1 MARASCTNG
10 TAQQKPGFD
19 SCHPALSLL
28 SIQSE
33 GRSQKAVFVLF
44 GVVALGLLSRGCKV
58 VYAKVITGQLKTG
71 LRRALHKRTLAVE
84 GFRSVA
90 SSQSLLG
97 PRLGATGSTSAN
109 ACWPIRGAYFNLSWR
124 TSLVPRT
131 SRILPRSLARSS
143 CFSLGPTA
151 FYARARTFSSRP
163 PSSAMFLYLMIH

>member
-1 MARASCTNG
+1 MAPASCTNG

-71 LRRALHKRTLAVE
+71 LRRALHKRTLAV
-84 GFRSVA
+84 GDSDLLRQVNRYWDRVWVRPAQRVPMRVGHSVA
-90 SSQSLLG
+90 LI
-97 PRLGATGSTSAN
+97 ST
-109 ACWPIRGAYFNLSWR
+109 
-124 TSLVPRT
+124 
-131 SRILPRSLARSS
+131 
-143 CFSLGPTA
+143 
-151 FYARARTFSSRP
+151 
-163 PSSAMFLYLMIH
+163 